1 MHPVL
6 QHDFDTLGDILQ
18 QARDTAVSFIDSL
31 PDRSTCPPLMAQQ
44 LKAGDDLL
52 PEHGVGAE
60 AALHDFWDTYAEGF
74 SASAGPRYF
83 GFVTGGGTPASI
95 AADWLVS
102 AIDQNTQLHFDS
114 VSPAIELATIS
125 QLKQLLGLPADQC
138 GSFVTGA
145 TMANVVSMAIAR
157 QWLGKQRGIDV
168 AQQGLHALGPVRVLA
183 AAAHSSSVKGL
194 SMLGI
199 GRDALENV
207 ATLPG
212 SEAIDPQALEQALQ
226 RHPDAPTLVLASAG
240 TVNTVAFDDLPT
252 LLKLREKYN
261 FWLHVDAAF
270 GGVAAASEK
279 FAHLLEG
286 WQLADSITIDAHKW
300 LNVPYDSAIQFTR
313 EAHLALQVEV
323 FQNHSAYLE
332 PPSVRPDNYLHL
344 TPENSRRFRAL
355 PVWMAL
361 KAYGR
366 AGLAE
371 VVERN
376 VELAA
381 LFARNIEEM
390 QGFHLLAPV
399 TLNVVCFA
407 LDDADSSTESVARRN
422 RFLSRLDNAGVVRC
436 TSTSLNGKPGMRAAL
451 VNWMTAEHD
460 IELALASIKAC
471 RAER

>member
-1 MHPVL
+1 MHPLL
-6 QHDFDTLGDILQ
+6 QHDSDTFGDILQ

-31 PDRSTCPPLMAQQ
+31 PGRSTCPPLSAQQ
-44 LKAGDDLL
+44 LKAGDDVL
-52 PEHGVGAE
+52 PEQGIGA
-60 AALHDFWDTYAEGF
+60 AAAMNHFWEKYAEGI

-83 GFVTGGGTPASI
+83 GFVTGGGTPASLS
-95 AADWLVS
+95 ADWLVS
-102 AIDQNTQLHFDS
+102 TIDQNAQLNFDT
-114 VSPAIELATIS
+114 VSPAIELATIN

-138 GSFVTGA
+138 GTFVSGA

-157 QWLGKQRGIDV
+157 QWLGRQRGVDI
-168 AQQGLHALGPVRVLA
+168 AQQGLHALGPLRVLS

-194 SMLGI
+194 SILGI

-207 ATLPG
+207 ATLHG
-212 SEAIDPQALEQALQ
+212 SEAIDPQALEVALQ
-226 RHPDAPTLVLASAG
+226 QQPDAPTLVLASAG
-240 TVNTVAFDDLPT
+240 TVNTVAFDDILA
-252 LLKLREKYN
+252 LLKLRDKYG

-286 WQLADSITIDAHKW
+286 WQQADSITVDAHKW

-313 EAHLALQVEV
+313 EAHLALQIDV
-323 FQNHSAYLE
+323 FQNHSAYLI

-376 VELAA
+376 VGLAA
-381 LFARNIEEM
+381 LFARHIDVM
-390 QGFHLLAPV
+390 KGFRLLAPV

-407 LDDADSSTESVARRN
+407 LDDADGSARSVVRRN
-422 RFLSRLDNAGVVRC
+422 RFLNLLDQAGVVRC

-451 VNWMTAEHD
+451 VNWMTSEHD
-460 IELALASIKAC
+460 IELTLASIKAC
-471 RAER
+471 RAEM

>member
-1 MHPVL
+1 MHPTL
-6 QHDFDTLGDILQ
+6 QHDFDTFGDILQ

-31 PDRSTCPPLMAQQ
+31 PERSTCPALSAQQ
-44 LKAGDDLL
+44 LKSGDDILS
-52 PEHGVGAE
+52 EHGVGAE
-60 AALHDFWDTYAEGF
+60 TALNDFWNKYVDGM

-83 GFVTGGGTPASI
+83 GFVTGGGTPAAV

-102 AIDQNTQLHFDS
+102 VIDQNTQLNFDS
-114 VSPAIELATIS
+114 VSPAIELATIN
-125 QLKQLLGLPADQC
+125 QLKQLLGLPDEQC
-138 GSFVTGA
+138 GSFVSGA

-168 AQQGLHALGPVRVLA
+168 AQQGLHALGPLRVLA

-207 ATLPG
+207 ATLPD
-212 SEAIDPQALEQALQ
+212 SEAIDPQALELALQ
-226 RHPDAPTLVLASAG
+226 QHPNAPTLVLASAG
-240 TVNTVAFDDLPT
+240 TVNTVAFDDLPA
-252 LLKLREKYN
+252 LLKLREKYG

-270 GGVAAASEK
+270 GGIAAASEK

-286 WQLADSITIDAHKW
+286 WQQADSITIDAHKW

-313 EAHLALQVEV
+313 QAHLALQIEV

-332 PPSVRPDNYLHL
+332 PPKVRPDNYLHL

-366 AGLAE
+366 AGLAD

-381 LFARNIEEM
+381 RFARQIEGM
-390 QGFHLLAPV
+390 PGFRLLAPV

-407 LDDADSSTESVARRN
+407 LDDADGSAESVARRN
-422 RFLSRLDNAGVVRC
+422 RFLSLLDNAGVVRC

-451 VNWMTAEHD
+451 VNWMTSGHD
-460 IELALASIKAC
+460 IDLALGSLQAC
-471 RAER
+471 RAEI